1 MPQTRARFWVLLA
14 LIVLAGVACAAPP
27 GGSEPAAPAPPAEL
41 PAPTDA
47 PADAPPDAST
57 DAPPPEATVA
67 EEAGEAGVEPDPAP
81 AEPEQAAT
89 RLPGRPDA
97 PAGAEFRSDPS
108 SVVAAT
114 GGPQL
119 LEFFTYW

>member
-1 MPQTRARFWVLLA
+1 MPHKHARLWLLLA
-14 LIVLAGVACAAPP
+14 LALLAGAACAAPP
-27 GGSEPAAPAPPAEL
+27 AAPLDEPTV
-41 PAPTDA
+41 APTEA
-47 PADAPPDAST
+47 LPEAPPDAST

-67 EEAGEAGVEPDPAP
+67 EEAGEAGDEPDPAP
-81 AEPEQAAT
+81 TEPEQAAT
-89 RLPGRPDA
+89 PVPGRPDA

-114 GGPQL
+114 GRPQL